1 MKQAL
6 GFIETRSLV
15 AALQAAD
22 TMVKSAEV
30 KIVDFNYV
38 GSGIVAVIVAGEV
51 AAVKAAVENG
61 TSAAE
66 ALGEIISTNVIARP
80 HDEVDRLLEDVVD
93 GGDANAE
100 SIGKADTE

>member
-38 GSGIVAVIVAGEV
+38 GSGIVAVVVAGEV

-61 TSAAE
+61 TAAAG

-80 HDEVDRLLEDVVD
+80 HDEVDRLLEDVLD

-100 SIGKADTE
+100 SISKEDTE

>member
-15 AALQAAD
+15 AAIQAAD
-22 TMVKSAEV
+22 TMVKSADV

-38 GSGIVAVIVAGEV
+38 GSGIVAVVVAGEV

-61 TSAAE
+61 RATAAE
-66 ALGEIISTNVIARP
+66 LAEIISSNVIARP
-80 HDEVDRLLEDVVD
+80 HDEVDRLLEDEID
-93 GGDANAE
+93 GGDIDGE
-100 SIGKADTE
+100 SASQEHTE